1 MILCHTWVVVFSYH
15 EEICLRLES
24 ARSDCDLA
32 AVISDK
38 PPKYLAP
45 LRIARFDKGEGAME
59 EPEVLTTPL

>member
-15 EEICLRLES
+15 EEICLRLEN

-38 PPKYLAP
+38 SSRFLGP
-45 LRIARFDKGEGAME
+45 LRVVGKA
-59 EPEVLTTPL
+59 EPRAPTAAPEILTTSM